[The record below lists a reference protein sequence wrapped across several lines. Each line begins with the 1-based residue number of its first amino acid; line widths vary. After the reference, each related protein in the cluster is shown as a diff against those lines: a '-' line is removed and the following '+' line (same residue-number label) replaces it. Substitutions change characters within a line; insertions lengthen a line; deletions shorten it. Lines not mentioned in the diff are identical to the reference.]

1 MTLYSLRCS
10 FLLLCSY
17 LTDRKEP
24 FQQGISNLRRHRL
37 LRVVLVVWL
46 LAGVPTLRSLALVCA
61 FVCAFVSAFACS
73 FRACVLSWVEIYRV
87 IANPSGTVSW
97 VVSQVAKFGMMPF
110 LRRSL

>member
-37 LRVVLVVWL
+37 LRVVGGLVACWGANLAVTC
-46 LAGVPTLRSLALVCA
+46 AGVCLRVC
-61 FVCAFVSAFACS
+61 FRYCVRVFVS
-73 FRACVLSWVEIYRV
+73 CVCPVL
-87 IANPSGTVSW
+87 G
-97 VVSQVAKFGMMPF
+97 
-110 LRRSL
+110 

>member
-37 LRVVLVVWL
+37 LRVVVVVLHWVLVACWGANLAVTC
-46 LAGVPTLRSLALVCA
+46 AGVCLRVC
-61 FVCAFVSAFACS
+61 FRDCVRVFVS
-73 FRACVLSWVEIYRV
+73 CVCPVL
-87 IANPSGTVSW
+87 G
-97 VVSQVAKFGMMPF
+97 
-110 LRRSL
+110 